1 MKKQK
6 TIAIEWQRLVVD
18 KETCPRCGSTEKELE
33 KAIKSLNKLGIKTE
47 LKKKEIRL
55 ASFKKQPQESNK
67 IIIAG
72 KPMEEWLSAQTG
84 HSPCCD
90 ACGDCECR
98 TVEYHGRVYETIT
111 AELIV
116 QAVLKAV

>member
-1 MKKQK
+1 MKKKK
-6 TIAIEWQRLVVD
+6 TIVLEWQRLVVD
-18 KETCPRCGSTEKELE
+18 KETCPRCGSTEKELA
-33 KAIKSLNKLGIKTE
+33 KAIKALNKLGIKVE

-55 ASFKKQPQESNK
+55 ANFKKQPQESNK
-67 IIIAG
+67 ILIAG

-90 ACGDCECR
+90 TCGDAECR
-98 TVEYHGRVYETIT
+98 TVEYQGQVYETIT

-116 QAVLKAV
+116 QAALKVI